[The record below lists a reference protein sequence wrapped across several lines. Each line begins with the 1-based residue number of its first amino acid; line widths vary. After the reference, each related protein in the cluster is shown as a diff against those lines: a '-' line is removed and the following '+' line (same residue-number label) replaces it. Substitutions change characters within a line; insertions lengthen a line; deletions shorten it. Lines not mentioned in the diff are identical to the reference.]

1 MDIFVLDRDPVVAA
15 QMQCDRHVVKMVLES
30 AQMLSTAVNLLGGDA
45 RYKTA
50 HVNHP
55 CSVWARETAGNF
67 LWLYDHGMALAKE
80 YTERYGKRHKSEE
93 VIQDCM
99 YQWEAGW
106 IWSGA
111 DPHLVTPHPLCMP
124 DEYKTDD
131 VVQSYRAYYLGDKVR
146 FAQWNKT
153 RPAPQWWAQGG
164 EDVVGRLAW
173 IAADAVSPSPKEG
186 WRDSLILAC
195 DDVEE
200 EYDELREILKG
211 IVNNAQYYK
220 HGIWTVTW
228 EQIEKAKK
236 KVEAWDD
243 NRTDH

>member
-1 MDIFVLDRDPVVAA
+1 
-15 QMQCDRHVVKMVLES
+15 
-30 AQMLSTAVNLLGGDA
+30 MLSTAVNLLGGEA

-55 CSVWARETAGNF
+55 CSVWARQSLGNF

-99 YQWEAGW
+99 DEVRPLPLYN
-106 IWSGA
+106 
-111 DPHLVTPHPLCMP
+111 LKRTPHPLCMP

-131 VVQSYRAYYLGDKVR
+131 VVQSYRAFYLGDKVR

-164 EDVVGRLAW
+164 
-173 IAADAVSPSPKEG
+173 DA
-186 WRDSLILAC
+186 
-195 DDVEE
+195 
-200 EYDELREILKG
+200 
-211 IVNNAQYYK
+211 
-220 HGIWTVTW
+220 
-228 EQIEKAKK
+228 
-236 KVEAWDD
+236 
-243 NRTDH
+243 